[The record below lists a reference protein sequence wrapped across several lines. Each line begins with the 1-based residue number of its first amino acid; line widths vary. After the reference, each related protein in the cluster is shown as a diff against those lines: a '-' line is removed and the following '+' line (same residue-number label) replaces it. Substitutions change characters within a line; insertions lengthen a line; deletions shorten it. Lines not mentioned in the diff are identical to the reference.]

1 MGQLV
6 KHPGYNGY
14 ECDRKMVVREKVVM
28 EACGMKKHMRFKERK
43 CGSHEERGVNVYME
57 TGMRSMRMMTAIHV
71 QK

>member
-28 EACGMKKHMRFKERK
+28 EACGMKD
-43 CGSHEERGVNVYME
+43 
-57 TGMRSMRMMTAIHV
+57 T
-71 QK
+71 